1 MSYSLQARALLIAS
15 LVLAAFLGGT
25 GVVLDKAFRDSAEAA
40 MRDGLE
46 AYAETLQAAI
56 ENHHL
61 DGLKVLPQSLID
73 KLAQPN
79 SGLYAIV
86 TRRSDHRR
94 AWTSASAKDLDIP
107 WPALAEFW
115 TARLDPVQLST
126 GKSLYILSV
135 NVAYQKPRSR
145 TGVHYILQLA
155 ETVDDK
161 ESYYYSRV
169 NQVRRRLWRWF
180 GGTAVALLL
189 LQALILRRS
198 FAPLR
203 RVEADLRAIEAGRA
217 ERLAGRYPREL
228 HGLTGNLN
236 ALLDQADAHLARYR
250 NALGDLAH
258 SLKTP
263 LAVLRG
269 VLAEST
275 ADSGAAAVAQEQIE
289 RMNRIIEYQLKR
301 AAASGRSHLAPPVAV
316 LDKARQVM
324 TALGKV
330 YADKRIRC
338 AIEIDAGLVFRG
350 DDGDL
355 LEILGNLMDNAFK
368 WCRSQVVVRA
378 RCNPDGWLE
387 LGVEDD
393 GPGIPAELGEHLLR
407 RGERA
412 DPAVPGHGLGLAIV
426 SSIVH
431 AYGGRL
437 TIGSSMLGGA
447 AVRLVDLS

>member
-40 MRDGLE
+40 MRDGLQGN
-46 AYAETLQAAI
+46 AETLQAAI

-61 DGLKVLPQSLID
+61 DGLKLLPQTLID
-73 KLAQPN
+73 RLAQSN
-79 SGLYAIV
+79 SGLYAIL
-86 TRRSDHRR
+86 TRRSDGRR
-94 AWTSASAKDLDIP
+94 AWTSDSAKDLDIP

-115 TARLDPVQLST
+115 TARLDPVQLAT

-135 NVAYQKPRSR
+135 NLQYRKPRSR
-145 TGVHYILQLA
+145 AAVDYILQIA
-155 ETVDDK
+155 ETLDDK
-161 ESYYYSRV
+161 ESYYYNRV
-169 NQVRRRLWRWF
+169 SQVRRRLWRWF
-180 GGTAVALLL
+180 GGTALALLL
-189 LQALILRRS
+189 LQASILRRS

-203 RVEADLRAIEAGRA
+203 RVEADLRAIETGRA

-228 HGLTGNLN
+228 QGLTGNLN

-269 VLAEST
+269 ALTAPVIDAE
-275 ADSGAAAVAQEQIE
+275 AAEVAQQQIE
-289 RMNRIIEYQLKR
+289 RMSRIIEYQLKR
-301 AAASGRSHLAPPVAV
+301 AAASGRSHLTPPVAV
-316 LDKARQVM
+316 ADKARQVM

-330 YADKRIRC
+330 YADKRVRGS
-338 AIEIDAGLVFRG
+338 ADIDAKLTFRG
-350 DDGDL
+350 DEGDL

-368 WCRSQVVVRA
+368 WCRARVVVSG
-378 RCNPDGWLE
+378 RCNADGWLE
-387 LGVEDD
+387 LRVEDD
-393 GPGIPAELGEHLLR
+393 GPGIPTEFAERLLR

-412 DPAVPGHGLGLAIV
+412 DSAVPGHGLGLVIV
-426 SSIVH
+426 GSIAH

-437 TIGSSMLGGA
+437 TIGRSALGGA
-447 AVRLVDLS
+447 AVTVADLS

>member
-61 DGLKVLPQSLID
+61 DGLKVLPQSLMD

-155 ETVDDK
+155 ETLDDK

-203 RVEADLRAIEAGRA
+203 RVEADLRAIVHASRYLDLDPPGTAHPFLAFALPAGRVDHLSLA
-217 ERLAGRYPREL
+217 LAIRTGSDVDELAQERLLDPAHFARSV
-228 HGLTGNLN
+228 
-236 ALLDQADAHLARYR
+236 AL
-250 NALGDLAH
+250 
-258 SLKTP
+258 
-263 LAVLRG
+263 
-269 VLAEST
+269 
-275 ADSGAAAVAQEQIE
+275 
-289 RMNRIIEYQLKR
+289 R
-301 AAASGRSHLAPPVAV
+301 AAYR
-316 LDKARQVM
+316 
-324 TALGKV
+324 LGS
-330 YADKRIRC
+330 R
-338 AIEIDAGLVFRG
+338 
-350 DDGDL
+350 
-355 LEILGNLMDNAFK
+355 LG
-368 WCRSQVVVRA
+368 
-378 RCNPDGWLE
+378 P
-387 LGVEDD
+387 
-393 GPGIPAELGEHLLR
+393 
-407 RGERA
+407 
-412 DPAVPGHGLGLAIV
+412 
-426 SSIVH
+426 
-431 AYGGRL
+431 
-437 TIGSSMLGGA
+437 
-447 AVRLVDLS
+447 